1 MGRHSEGSG
10 SQPSWEG
17 IEGKKDAKI
26 SGGTKILDFIR
37 KRYSGVDGQRNE
49 HVKNATEQF
58 KEIQMYKALNM
69 QYEQF
74 ITTLKEITG
83 KIKDSSL
90 LEEPIVE
97 TTHSSCTEIMSD
109 SDQAVR
115 GSSIANDEMKNKLL
129 TYKLD
134 MLEFYWEVSRA
145 LEVRDVV
152 TADEF
157 AKKLRPPDELFEK
170 YPKEQRL
177 LDEVKDPSQSHILH
191 GEHGESS
198 TTQKTNN
205 EFYKHK
211 MYDISNSYG
220 RDTAIDISK
229 LTDNE
234 QNMYREIKENQE
246 IIEVDPFG
254 ENTYK
259 WCQRIFNI
267 SKQLFDSL
275 NASLDSLTQ
284 QNNSEQHKNVL
295 TIMEEMYKNMEN
307 YFHGKSVDLKSEENK
322 LKYLKLWHQEFIIKF
337 ILDHAK
343 EQELQDI
350 QKELKVKAHEKIKE
364 CDNQIREMKDE
375 TKKLIKGY
383 DPQSLKRILSREL
396 LGEEE
401 IYKRLVK
408 LQNDIDGSEYR
419 KLQKLLQG
427 TLHEKIKEWD
437 NQIKEMKDEAKKLIK
452 GHDPRKLKG
461 KLLCE
466 LLGEEVIYERLEKLQ
481 NNING
486 SEYRKLR
493 KLLQGKDKPA
503 QHTFKQLLAM
513 LQKNKQLTMLDEEL
527 KKIKKEEEKSSIEK
541 ERLKLEDI
549 KLEELG
555 LRKIRIE
562 EYKNQLDTK

>member
-1 MGRHSEGSG
+1 
-10 SQPSWEG
+10 
-17 IEGKKDAKI
+17 
-26 SGGTKILDFIR
+26 
-37 KRYSGVDGQRNE
+37 
-49 HVKNATEQF
+49 
-58 KEIQMYKALNM
+58 
-69 QYEQF
+69 
-74 ITTLKEITG
+74 
-83 KIKDSSL
+83 
-90 LEEPIVE
+90 
-97 TTHSSCTEIMSD
+97 MSD

-211 MYDISNSYG
+211 MYGISNSYG

-254 ENTYK
+254 ENTYE

-295 TIMEEMYKNMEN
+295 KIMEEMYNNMEN
-307 YFHGKSVDLKSEENK
+307 YFCGKSVYLKSEENK
-322 LKYLKLWHQEFIIKF
+322 LKYLKLWHQEFTIKF

-364 CDNQIREMKDE
+364 WDNQIREMKDE

-401 IYKRLVK
+401 IYKRLIK
-408 LQNDIDGSEYR
+408 LKDDVDGSEYH

-437 NQIKEMKDEAKKLIK
+437 NKIKEMKDEAKKLIK

-461 KLLCE
+461 KLLRE
-466 LLGEEVIYERLEKLQ
+466 LLGEKEIYERLGKLRNNINGSGYRKLRKLLPSEEKLQ
-481 NNING
+481 NNINNG
-486 SEYRKLR
+486 SEHHKLR
-493 KLLQGKDKPA
+493 KLLQGKGKLV
-503 QHTFKQLLAM
+503 QYTFKQLLAK
-513 LQKNKQLTMLDEEL
+513 LQKNKQQIMFNEAL
-527 KKIKKEEEKSSIEK
+527 KKIKEK
-541 ERLKLEDI
+541 EYEDSFSVRWSKLEQI
-549 KLEELG
+549 KEEELG
-555 LRKIRIE
+555 LRRAQIE
-562 EYKNQLDTK
+562 EYKNSPQVLPVLPTFSRNDLSEKSIADQ